1 MDAAADLFLEN
12 GNYLSSDDELD
23 SCSPLIDLYIQDY
36 GNNSVI
42 NVMTP
47 FTFRKFEKLWDLVCI
62 DFISGMTNGKGP
74 NSTTKPKDV
83 FFILLSV
90 LKSPSGWDKV
100 GLDFAMKGQ
109 KAQRIVQ
116 RAITVLAPLVK
127 DLFVRQVNKDYFQ
140 EEGISE
146 CKYFPYV
153 HHITDATVLE
163 INRPAGTHSESK
175 PYFSGEYLVYLY
187 CVNIHYFI

>member
-100 GLDFAMKGQ
+100 GLDFGMKGQ

-116 RAITVLAPLVK
+116 RAIGVLAPLVK
-127 DLFVRQVNKDYFQ
+127 DLFLGKQVIQFNYIK
-140 EEGISE
+140 
-146 CKYFPYV
+146 
-153 HHITDATVLE
+153 
-163 INRPAGTHSESK
+163 
-175 PYFSGEYLVYLY
+175 
-187 CVNIHYFI
+187 